1 MSRSLTLEQQERVW
15 RLWVEG
21 RSPRAIGREVGFWA
35 QGVRNFVGHTGGV
48 RPPERRRSEHCLS
61 KAEREEISRG
71 LARGEGF
78 RAIGRAISRDH
89 TTVSREVNR
98 NGGAKRYRAQ
108 AADEAAWGRAR
119 RPKPSKLHLNPK
131 LRAVVEEKLCLKWS
145 PQQISRWLRRTY
157 PDHDAMQVSHETIY
171 LSLFVQGRG
180 ALRRELT
187 SCLRSGRHMRH
198 PRAQRPKR
206 QGQGKIPGRVMISE
220 RPAEVE
226 DRAVPG
232 HWEGDL
238 LLGRK
243 PTGIATLVE
252 RSTRYCQLVALPDG
266 QSAEAVRDALIKS
279 IGQLPE
285 QLRRSLTGDQG
296 REMKEHLNFTVA
308 SGVQVYF
315 CDPRSPWQRGS
326 NENTNGLL
334 RQYFPKRS
342 DLGALSQAELD
353 RVAAELN
360 GRPRQTL
367 GWISPAE
374 RLAQVLGET
383 PTQS

>member
-1 MSRSLTLEQQERVW
+1 MGRSLTQEQQERVW
-15 RLWVEG
+15 QLWAEG

-35 QGVRNFVGHTGGV
+35 QGVRNFVGRSGGV
-48 RPPERRRSEHCLS
+48 RPPERRRSGQCLS
-61 KAEREEISRG
+61 KGEREEISRG

-89 TTVSREVNR
+89 TTVSREINR
-98 NGGAKRYRAQ
+98 NGGPKRYRAQ

-119 RPKPSKLHLNPK
+119 RPKPSKLHLSPE

-187 SCLRSGRHMRH
+187 SCLRSGRHTRH

-279 IGQLPE
+279 IGQLPT
-285 QLRRSLTGDQG
+285 QLRRSLTWDQG
-296 REMKEHLNFTVA
+296 REMKDHLNFTVA

-342 DLGALSQAELD
+342 DLGAFSQAELD

-374 RLAQVLGET
+374 RLAEVLAET
-383 PTQS
+383 PMQG

>member
-1 MSRSLTLEQQERVW
+1 MSRSLTQEQQERVW
-15 RLWVEG
+15 QLWAEG

-98 NGGAKRYRAQ
+98 NGGLKSYRAQ

-119 RPKPSKLHLNPK
+119 RPKPSKLYLNPK

-157 PDHDAMQVSHETIY
+157 PDHEAMQVSHETIY

-187 SCLRSGRHMRH
+187 SCLRSGRHTRH

-252 RSTRYCQLVALPDG
+252 RSTRYCQLVALARRPKRGSCSRRTHKVDRAAARAASPLSYLG
-266 QSAEAVRDALIKS
+266 SGPRDE
-279 IGQLPE
+279 GPPQLHS
-285 QLRRSLTGDQG
+285 RKRC
-296 REMKEHLNFTVA
+296 
-308 SGVQVYF
+308 SGLLL
-315 CDPRSPWQRGS
+315 RSP
-326 NENTNGLL
+326 EPLAAGL
-334 RQYFPKRS
+334 KREHKRATS
-342 DLGALSQAELD
+342 PVLPQALGPRCGLPSRA
-353 RVAAELN
+353 
-360 GRPRQTL
+360 RPRR
-367 GWISPAE
+367 GGA
-374 RLAQVLGET
+374 
-383 PTQS
+383 

>member
-1 MSRSLTLEQQERVW
+1 MSRSLTQEQKERVW
-15 RLWVEG
+15 QLWAEG

-48 RPPERRRSEHCLS
+48 RPPKRRRSEHCLS

-78 RAIGRAISRDH
+78 RAIGRAISRPH

-98 NGGAKRYRAQ
+98 NGGPKRYRAQ

-119 RPKPSKLHLNPK
+119 RPKHAKLHLNPK

-157 PDHDAMQVSHETIY
+157 PDHEAMQVSHETIY

-180 ALRRELT
+180 ALRRELAA
-187 SCLRSGRHMRH
+187 CLRRGRHTRH
-198 PRAQRPKR
+198 PRAQRPKH

-238 LLGRK
+238 IIGK
-243 PTGIATLVE
+243 DSGSAIGTLVE
-252 RSTRYCQLVALPDG
+252 RSTRYTLLVHLPGDHT
-266 QSAEAVRDALIKS
+266 AETVRDALAATVS
-279 IGQLPE
+279 TLPSH
-285 QLRRSLTGDQG
+285 LARSLTWDQG
-296 REMKEHLNFTVA
+296 AEMAAHSAFTIA
-308 SGVQVYF
+308 TGIPVYF
-315 CDPRSPWQRGS
+315 CDPHSPWQRGS

-334 RQYFPKRS
+334 RQYFPKGTS
-342 DLGALSQAELD
+342 LAAHSPGHLAA
-353 RVAAELN
+353 VAAELN
-360 GRPRQTL
+360 GRPRKTL
-367 GWISPAE
+367 GWETPAE
-374 RLAQVLGET
+374 RFAKLLAEAN
-383 PTQS
+383 